1 MKIFTNLPGNLRAL
15 FSFLRFI
22 TVVVAAFWLLM
33 FTFNVWIQRHY
44 TDNPRVTFAFGE
56 GYLLTEPNAVALSSE
71 GAKPGSLGLVNLR
84 GGLQVD
90 LCNSGAALESAILW
104 SVIPVLA
111 VATVFLWSLFDSL
124 RSMCA
129 NIERGEVFS
138 ERNLLLVRRI
148 GWIFIG
154 NSLVGFASAL
164 WAAHLLGG
172 YLSRHVALT
181 GLKTGLQF
189 PGGLGALSFTMPSG
203 TIPFAGLGGLVI
215 GCLVLVLSEAF
226 RQGLALKAENDLTV

>member
-1 MKIFTNLPGNLRAL
+1 MKRFTNLAGNLRAV

-22 TVVVAAFWLLM
+22 TVVMAAFWLLM

-44 TDNPRVTFAFGE
+44 TDKPRVAFTFGE
-56 GYLLTEPNAVALSSE
+56 GYLLTEPNAVALSSD
-71 GAKPGSLGLVNLR
+71 GARPGSLGLVNLR
-84 GGLQVD
+84 GALQVD
-90 LCNSGAALESAILW
+90 LCSSDAALASAVLW
-104 SVIPVLA
+104 SVVPVLA

-138 ERNLLLVRRI
+138 VRNLLLVRRI

-154 NSLVGFASAL
+154 NSLVGFGTAL

-181 GLKTGLQF
+181 GLKAGLQF
-189 PGGLGALSFTMPSG
+189 PGGLGAVSFALPSDA
-203 TIPFAGLGGLVI
+203 IPFAGLGGLVI

-226 RQGLALKAENDLTV
+226 RQGLELKAENDLTV